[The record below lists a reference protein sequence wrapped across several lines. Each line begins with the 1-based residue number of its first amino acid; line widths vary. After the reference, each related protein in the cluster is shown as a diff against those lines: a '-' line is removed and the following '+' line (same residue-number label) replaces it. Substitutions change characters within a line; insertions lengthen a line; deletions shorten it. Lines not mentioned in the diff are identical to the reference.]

1 MCRWRKIRVS
11 GGFLLLTAWF
21 GLANGWGL
29 LATVLWAAALHEMGH
44 LAALRMLGAGIT
56 GFRLGLCGAVLETD
70 STGLS
75 YGGELLAV
83 LAGPAVNLVCA
94 LALGRLGWDTAAGA
108 HLMLGAFNLLPV
120 RPLDGGRALWLAAVW
135 LLGPAAGE
143 GICRLLGTVTALLLA
158 GVLAAVMRASG
169 GSLWLLPAVGSLLA
183 AAFREMRGFFPEK
196 AFVL

>member
-44 LAALRMLGAGIT
+44 LAALRLLGAGIT

-70 STGLS
+70 SAGLS

-94 LALGRLGWDTAAGA
+94 LVLGQLGWDTAAGA

-143 GICRLLGTVTALLLA
+143 RVCCLLGTVAALLLA
-158 GVLAAVMRASG
+158 GVLAAVMCASG
-169 GSLWLLPAVGSLLA
+169 GSLWLLPAAGSLLV
-183 AAFREMRGFFPEK
+183 AAFQEMRGFFPEK